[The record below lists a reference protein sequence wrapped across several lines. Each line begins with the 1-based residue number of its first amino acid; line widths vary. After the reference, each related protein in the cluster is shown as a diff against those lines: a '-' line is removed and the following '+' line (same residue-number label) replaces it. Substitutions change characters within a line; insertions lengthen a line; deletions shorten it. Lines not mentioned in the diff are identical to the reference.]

1 MRSSPSLAGPQS
13 NKAIARLNLGFAW
26 FNAAVFIF
34 AAVWGTLDGL
44 GANPLAGL
52 RRISADLSVAWPLAF
67 FASLVAVQ
75 LSVARLRTREWLFF
89 SSGAL
94 AFGWLVMVM
103 YVAPGPAIGLAI
115 LAGSLYRQGASAE
128 A

>member
-1 MRSSPSLAGPQS
+1 MRSSPFIARPQS

-34 AAVWGTLDGL
+34 AAVWGTLEGL
-44 GANPLAGL
+44 GTIPLAGL
-52 RRISADLSVAWPLAF
+52 RRISADLSIAWPLALF
-67 FASLVAVQ
+67 VSLVAVQ
-75 LSVARLRTREWLFF
+75 LSVARLRTRAALFF
-89 SSGAL
+89 TSGAL
-94 AFGWLVMVM
+94 ACGWFVMVM

>member
-1 MRSSPSLAGPQS
+1 MRSSPPITKPPS

-26 FNAAVFIF
+26 VNAALFTF

-44 GANPLAGL
+44 GPIPLAGL
-52 RRISADLSVAWPLAF
+52 RRISADLSIAWPLAVF
-67 FASLVAVQ
+67 VSVIAVQ
-75 LSVARLRTREWLFF
+75 QSVERLRTREWLFF